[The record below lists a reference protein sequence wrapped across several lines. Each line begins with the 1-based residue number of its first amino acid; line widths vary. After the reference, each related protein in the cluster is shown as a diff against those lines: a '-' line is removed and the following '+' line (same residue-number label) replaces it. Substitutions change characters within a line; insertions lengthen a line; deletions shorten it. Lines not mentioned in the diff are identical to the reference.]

1 MKRRN
6 ISPLLA
12 LALGLLLLGP
22 GCATSSV
29 SLQVLVPA
37 HISVPSDVQ
46 NLALINRY
54 RPGKGEGLLNVLE
67 GALSGENIGQDRRA
81 AESALTGLT
90 DALAGSPRFRIT
102 RPGEELKGTGRADF
116 PPPVEPGIVKSICF
130 SYKADAL
137 VTIEA
142 FDSDTRVACAAEVR
156 ERKQDGKVV
165 KYTVFAAVKT
175 IGVTVGWRMYNGNSG
190 VLLDEYRM
198 FESIRFTAEGNT
210 ERQALANLPNR
221 EAITRRIGDVTG
233 RKYSERIS
241 PTWLWVSRQYYS
253 KGSDE
258 LKSGKRQ
265 VKWNDYEQ
273 AEAWWDKALDDP
285 DPKVQGRAMFNKAL
299 AAELRG
305 DLPTALQ
312 LATDAGKRFGNKKAF
327 EYSKIIRQRLT
338 EQEILDEQM
347 KGAPEE

>member
-1 MKRRN
+1 MKSR
-6 ISPLLA
+6 ITFPLFT

-22 GCATSSV
+22 GCATSNV

-37 HISVPSDVQ
+37 HISVPSNVQ

-54 RPGKGEGLLNVLE
+54 RPAKGQGVLNVLE
-67 GALSGENIGQDRRA
+67 GALSGENIGQDRRS

-90 DALAGSPRFRIT
+90 DALAGSPRFRIS
-102 RPGEELKGTGRADF
+102 RPGEELKGTGRAVF
-116 PPPVEPGIVKSICF
+116 PPPVERTLVQEICAD
-130 SYKADAL
+130 YKADAL

-156 ERKQDGKVV
+156 ERKRDGKVI
-165 KYTVFAAVKT
+165 KYTVFCAAKT
-175 IGVTVGWRMYNGNSG
+175 IDVTVGWRMYNGATG
-190 VLLDEYRM
+190 VLMDEFRM
-198 FESIRFTAEGNT
+198 FESIGFNAEGNT

-233 RKYSERIS
+233 RKYSERVS
-241 PTWLWVSRQYYS
+241 PTWLWVSRQYYT

-265 VKWNDYEQ
+265 VKWKDYEQ
-273 AEAWWDKALDDP
+273 AEAWWNKALEDP
-285 DPKVQGRAMFNKAL
+285 DPKVKGRAMFNKAL

-305 DLPTALQ
+305 DLNTALQ

-327 EYSKIIRQRLT
+327 NYAQTIRRRLT
-338 EQEILDEQM
+338 EQEILDQQM
-347 KGAPEE
+347 EGAPE